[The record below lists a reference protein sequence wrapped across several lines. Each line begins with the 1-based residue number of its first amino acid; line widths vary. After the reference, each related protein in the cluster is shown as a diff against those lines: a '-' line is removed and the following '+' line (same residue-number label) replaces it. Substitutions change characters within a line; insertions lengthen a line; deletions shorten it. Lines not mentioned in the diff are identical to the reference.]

1 MPLCP
6 NFDFA
11 SAVLPRNLRVLCGA
25 AASAIRP
32 ETLFYHFMPLS
43 RLLSVALLS
52 IAISHPAVSQVNQPK
67 ASYFEAGQLK
77 SFYTTYVYTAYTV
90 HDITSDEPPT
100 PVRGVGGT
108 LTLHPDGRY
117 QKRLTIQMN
126 QGLIPFHQDGQ
137 FTIKGDSI
145 RFAFTDR
152 KGPDVQQ
159 GTFRFIPETQAL
171 EITIIGY
178 PSGNKGV
185 YELRGQAL
193 KPTQPARK

>member
-90 HDITSDEPPT
+90 HDIHPFLADELAGRGAVRHGLTWQFCRP
-100 PVRGVGGT
+100 PVRDLEYEMDCRGVAVERV
-108 LTLHPDGRY
+108 L
-117 QKRLTIQMN
+117 
-126 QGLIPFHQDGQ
+126 
-137 FTIKGDSI
+137 
-145 RFAFTDR
+145 
-152 KGPDVQQ
+152 
-159 GTFRFIPETQAL
+159 
-171 EITIIGY
+171 
-178 PSGNKGV
+178 
-185 YELRGQAL
+185 
-193 KPTQPARK
+193 PASR